1 MWLGEKLMLGNGSRH
16 MRLLPLAVAALVLMM
31 IGPDKL
37 QHFHLWQRLALVG
50 SVVVAFAL
58 SIAMGR
64 RSSNANTDPVRNT
77 VLIQYALVFWRVM
90 TISNLCAA
98 VVGVIAVVVL
108 RNAFHVRYLMLA
120 PLANLMLAAVF
131 YRAARST
138 KSKLA

>member
-1 MWLGEKLMLGNGSRH
+1 MFGKETRQ
-16 MRLLPLAVAALVLMM
+16 MRLLPLAVAALVLMMM

-37 QHFHLWQRLALVG
+37 QHFHLWQRLLLVG
-50 SVVVAFAL
+50 GVVVAFVLSVAL
-58 SIAMGR
+58 GR
-64 RSSNANTDPVRNT
+64 RSSNADTDPVRNA

-108 RNAFHVRYLMLA
+108 HNAFPVRYLILA
-120 PLANLMLAAVF
+120 PIANLILAGVF